1 MRVAVFV
8 AFAGA
13 LAAAVGTGVLA
24 GRFIRVPRSFLLA
37 WLSVLLMLAV
47 ALGAQA
53 VGFAIGFS
61 GARFRAVEVSGLL
74 FAPLWTAWGLVELA
88 GRTLAARFAARLVTV
103 TLTVVP
109 GVILILDPLNSVPAL
124 GKAWPGETPYMV
136 LPNSVL
142 TGIHLVV
149 VVVALLMIWLT
160 AVRARH
166 DPAWWDVFVPI
177 AAAGAAVLL
186 AVSLRFT
193 LPSVAY
199 PLLTAAAAGLIWFA
213 ASRSERVRLDQ
224 LRFDHYPGVAEP
236 RRGRRRRDRGAVD
249 AGIGAAAREPA
260 RAIGGPASRR
270 LTSSGPSASVP
281 PPTGPPP
288 TGPPPTGPP
297 PTRPPPTRPPV
308 AFGPDSIRAGSQPMS
323 ASVKRTGTTASEAPL
338 TPPLPLPLSRPPP
351 PMAGAQFGQPAAA
364 AASPHFGLIAI
375 YTLLDGH
382 GEAFDRLAERT
393 VEAVLAQEP
402 GTLLFVVHT
411 VPKSPMQRIFYEVYG
426 DRMAYRE
433 HRRKPYV
440 EDFFAGHRKHVL
452 ATNVIELDLRYAKVS
467 ALPSLA
473 AMSGPGAEA
482 D

>member
-88 GRTLAARFAARLVTV
+88 GRTLPARFAARLVTV

-109 GVILILDPLNSVPAL
+109 GVILMLDPLNSVPAL
-124 GKAWPGETPYMV
+124 AKAWPGETPYMV
-136 LPNSVL
+136 LPNAAL

-166 DPAWWDVFVPI
+166 DPAWWDVFVPV

-224 LRFDHYPGVAEP
+224 LRSDHYPGAAEP
-236 RRGRRRRDRGAVD
+236 RGGRRRRDRGVVD
-249 AGIGAAAREPA
+249 AGAGAAARERA
-260 RAIGGPASRR
+260 RAIGGPTSRPPTTGR
-270 LTSSGPSASVP
+270 SASVP
-281 PPTGPPP
+281 PTTGPPA
-288 TGPPPTGPP
+288 TGPPATG
-297 PTRPPPTRPPV
+297 RPV
-308 AFGPDSIRAGSQPMS
+308 ALGPDGIRAGSQPTS
-323 ASVKRTGTTASEAPL
+323 ASVERAGPTASETLL
-338 TPPLPLPLSRPPP
+338 TPPLPLSPPP
-351 PMAGAQFGQPAAA
+351 SPAPPSPPSAPVSGAQFGQPATAVV
-364 AASPHFGLIAI
+364 SPHFGLIAI

-411 VPKSPMQRIFYEVYG
+411 VPKSPMQRIFYEVYR
-426 DRMAYRE
+426 DRMAYSE

-440 EDFFAGHRKHVL
+440 EEFFAGHRQYVL

-473 AMSGPGAEA
+473 AMSGPDGGG
-482 D
+482 